1 MKKATNKYLPG
12 HPRYAKV
19 QDKLRSIAE
28 TCAKSLTHAGAAGL
42 AMQLVRDVLPR
53 YVGGRSRG
61 VYTQHQLFALVCL
74 AHRHDGGL
82 HSLISMVLG
91 DSELRTILELGDRI
105 PDQATIWGAQQRF
118 GLRRPHPQSQPLPMP
133 QPQPQPQKEPRSEYR
148 EHSEPSGHTY
158 EVICQHE
165 DRRSHCIAR
174 GFTDRSQAEQALIA
188 VLCRMGVELD
198 RTYAVVRSDLFY

>member
-12 HPRYAKV
+12 HPRYAQV

-133 QPQPQPQKEPRSEYR
+133 QPQPQEEQRREPIEDSGA
-148 EHSEPSGHTY
+148 SGHTY
-158 EVICQHE
+158 EVICQIE
-165 DRRSHCIAR
+165 GRRTHCIAR
-174 GFTDRSQAEQALIA
+174 GFTDRSHAEQALIA
-188 VLCRMGVELD
+188 ILGRMGVELD